1 MSYKENSFNEDG
13 VPVEYL
19 EELRQLMSDFN
30 LPFITINIHNKEK
43 HDAPLLIICGKIEA
57 VINSILADIF
67 FARMDEGGYLLGSL
81 ESNLDSLLTLSSY
94 LRLKHE
100 KNKLSKVLNK
110 IKDTKEEPIPVP
122 KVFEQEFRKAW
133 EATENGSDKDGKI

>member
-19 EELRQLMSDFN
+19 EELRQLLSDFN
-30 LPFITINIHNKEK
+30 LPFITINLHKTAS
-43 HDAPLLIICGKIEA
+43 HDAPLLSLTSKIEA
-57 VINSILADIF
+57 VVNSLLSDIF

-81 ESNLDSLLTLSSY
+81 ENSLDSLLTLSSY

-110 IKDTKEEPIPVP
+110 IKDNKEEPTTPVP
-122 KVFEQEFRKAW
+122 SVFIEEFTKAW
-133 EATENGSDKDGKI
+133 KRKRKL

>member
-1 MSYKENSFNEDG
+1 MSYKENSFEDG
-13 VPVEYL
+13 IPLEYL
-19 EELRQLMSDFN
+19 EELRQLMQDFN

-100 KNKLSKVLNK
+100 KGKLSKVLNK
-110 IKDTKEEPIPVP
+110 IKDTKEEPILVP
-122 KVFEQEFRKAW
+122 KVFIEEFRKAW
-133 EATENGSDKDGKI
+133 EATENGSDKDRNI

>member
-1 MSYKENSFNEDG
+1 MSYKENSFEDG
-13 VPVEYL
+13 IPLEYL
-19 EELRQLMSDFN
+19 EELRQLMQDFN

-43 HDAPLLIICGKIEA
+43 HDAALLIICGKIEA

-100 KNKLSKVLNK
+100 KGKLSKVLNK
-110 IKDTKEEPIPVP
+110 IKDTKEPTPVP
-122 KVFEQEFRKAW
+122 NVFIEEFRKAW

>member
-19 EELRQLMSDFN
+19 EELRQLMQDFT
-30 LPFITINIHNKEK
+30 LPYITINIHNKEK

-100 KNKLSKVLNK
+100 KGKLSKVLNK
-110 IKDTKEEPIPVP
+110 IKDTKEPTPVP
-122 KVFEQEFRKAW
+122 NVFIEEFRKAW

>member
-1 MSYKENSFNEDG
+1 MSYKENSFEDG
-13 VPVEYL
+13 IPLEYL
-19 EELRQLMSDFN
+19 EELRQLMQDFN

-100 KNKLSKVLNK
+100 KSKLSKVLNN
-110 IKDTKEEPIPVP
+110 IKDTKEPTPVP
-122 KVFEQEFRKAW
+122 NVFIEEFRKAW
-133 EATENGSDKDGKI
+133 EATENGSDKDRNI

>member
-1 MSYKENSFNEDG
+1 M
-13 VPVEYL
+13 
-19 EELRQLMSDFN
+19 QDFN

-100 KNKLSKVLNK
+100 KGKLSKVLNK
-110 IKDTKEEPIPVP
+110 IKDTKEPTPVP
-122 KVFEQEFRKAW
+122 NVFIEEFRKAW

>member
-110 IKDTKEEPIPVP
+110 LKDNKEEPIPVP